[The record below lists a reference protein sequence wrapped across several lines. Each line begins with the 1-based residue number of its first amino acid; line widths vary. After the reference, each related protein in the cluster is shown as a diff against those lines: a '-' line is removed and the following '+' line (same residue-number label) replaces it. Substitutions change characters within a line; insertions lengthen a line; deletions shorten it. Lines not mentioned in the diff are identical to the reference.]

1 MACPKHSEKAIEYFC
16 RVCQRLVCSRCMFES
31 CNGHELSQLDEVTGI
46 VRRNV
51 ADLRSL
57 MESTRTTNDG
67 NVTYIEHKMNEIER
81 MKEQQIYFIEYGF
94 GEVIKKL
101 EEKRDQLKKEFVA
114 KYDAEGVRFNQK
126 LEILDVYNRD
136 QNSIEAIYEDLLR
149 FIERGTDAKILTK
162 INDIQEF
169 VQKSVENLE
178 HISKAKG
185 FDKADTEINPQLK
198 PLSLHVQKVFDLIT
212 KFNMFTPSQPA

>member
-1 MACPKHSEKAIEYFC
+1 MHPNISLHTQHQISATSGPLVQGPALSPKSAQPLHSVRSVDTGVNQVGEVACPKHADKAIEYFC

-57 MESTRTTNDG
+57 MQSTRTTNDG

-101 EEKRDQLKKEFVA
+101 EEKRD
-114 KYDAEGVRFNQK
+114 
-126 LEILDVYNRD
+126 
-136 QNSIEAIYEDLLR
+136 
-149 FIERGTDAKILTK
+149 
-162 INDIQEF
+162 
-169 VQKSVENLE
+169 
-178 HISKAKG
+178 
-185 FDKADTEINPQLK
+185 
-198 PLSLHVQKVFDLIT
+198 
-212 KFNMFTPSQPA
+212 